1 MSDPGL
7 PAGAADLLAIVKSD
21 IGFLEDDWD
30 ESIDEHSLRRSST
43 VLRNLLV
50 YNGFGKAWRLAG
62 ERGEPHV
69 EAVDLSRALAGLDLR
84 KVAFATAGGAVSG
97 GVAVEAALTYLGPMS
112 PGVIKERASRGA
124 GPTKRK
130 YKLSEFHASPA
141 VVVDGVPVSR
151 RNVIQYMANK
161 RGGAHSDVSRKKD
174 EEAYRL
180 LDRVIDTFPIAD
192 QRSVF
197 LELVAIGQA
206 IAQSPDA
213 KHLRDLD
220 PEIRR

>member
-1 MSDPGL
+1 
-7 PAGAADLLAIVKSD
+7 
-21 IGFLEDDWD
+21 
-30 ESIDEHSLRRSST
+30 
-43 VLRNLLV
+43 
-50 YNGFGKAWRLAG
+50 
-62 ERGEPHV
+62 
-69 EAVDLSRALAGLDLR
+69 
-84 KVAFATAGGAVSG
+84 
-97 GVAVEAALTYLGPMS
+97 
-112 PGVIKERASRGA
+112 
-124 GPTKRK
+124 
-130 YKLSEFHASPA
+130 
-141 VVVDGVPVSR
+141 
-151 RNVIQYMANK
+151 MANK

>member
-1 MSDPGL
+1 MPDPGL
-7 PAGAADLLAIVKSD
+7 PAGAAELLAVVKSD
-21 IGFLEDDWD
+21 LGFLEDDWD

-62 ERGEPHV
+62 ERGEPQV
-69 EAVDLSRALAGLDLR
+69 EAVDLSRALAGLNLR
-84 KVAFATAGGAVSG
+84 KVAFATAGGAVLR
-97 GVAVEAALTYLGPMS
+97 GVAVEAALAYLGPIS
-112 PGVIKERASRGA
+112 PEVITERASRGL

-130 YKLSEFHASPA
+130 YKLSEFLASPA

-151 RNVIQYMANK
+151 RNVIQYIANK
-161 RGGAHSDVSRKKD
+161 RGGTHFDLSRKKD
-174 EEAYRL
+174 EEASRL
-180 LDRVIDTFPIAD
+180 LDRVIETSQGAE
-192 QRSVF
+192 QRSLF
-197 LELVAIGQA
+197 FELLAIGQA
-206 IAQSPDA
+206 VARSPDA

>member
-1 MSDPGL
+1 MPDPGL
-7 PAGAADLLAIVKSD
+7 PGGAAELLALVKSD
-21 IGFLEDDWD
+21 LGFLEDDWD
-30 ESIDEHSLRRSST
+30 ESIDERSLRRSST

-69 EAVDLSRALAGLDLR
+69 EAADLSRALAGLDLR

-97 GVAVEAALTYLGPMS
+97 GVAVRGALVYPEAMS
-112 PGVIKERASRGA
+112 PEAVKERAARGP
-124 GPTKRK
+124 GPTRRK
-130 YKLSEFHASPA
+130 YKLSEFLASPA
-141 VVVDGVPVSR
+141 LVVDGVPVGR
-151 RNVIQYMANK
+151 RNVIEYVANK
-161 RGGAHSDVSRKKD
+161 RGGVQVDVSRKKD
-174 EEAYRL
+174 GQAYRL
-180 LDRVIDTFPIAD
+180 LDRVIDASQIAE

-197 LELVAIGQA
+197 FELLAIGQA
-206 IAQSPDA
+206 VAQSPDA